1 MNPIFIVEKYEAQ
14 EESNLVT
21 YSNGQVAELGF
32 TADRWAPEP
41 RS

>member
-1 MNPIFIVEKYEAQ
+1 MNPIFTVEKYEAQ
-14 EESNLVT
+14 KESNLVT
-21 YSNGQVAELGF
+21 TVTDRF